1 MYASSLEQKQNPP
14 SPALFPS
21 TQPAPYHTPGYEYSF
36 PCLHSTCSG
45 CPETQPFLPVHRL
58 TVQFL
63 LSHFQFMIPSVDKG
77 THGRRRAN
85 FCPCFVA
92 FLPRTSS
99 TRQSSASQGQKL
111 TSFRLSDPDHRYFG
125 NLQGGRLRRTGRTL
139 IEDNAENYRNIM
151 VQGVCALVY

>member
-1 MYASSLEQKQNPP
+1 MKSAKIFLAGMYIHL
-14 SPALFPS
+14 
-21 TQPAPYHTPGYEYSF
+21 
-36 PCLHSTCSG
+36 
-45 CPETQPFLPVHRL
+45 
-58 TVQFL
+58 L
-63 LSHFQFMIPSVDKG
+63 LSILIPGLDCFKNMVRSLLYIESLPSVDKG
-77 THGRRRAN
+77 THGRRRTN
-85 FCPCFVA
+85 FCPCFVT

>member
-1 MYASSLEQKQNPP
+1 MHDLRQRCFWIHLKLLTPP
-14 SPALFPS
+14 LRLDFFPEV
-21 TQPAPYHTPGYEYSF
+21 PEYF
-36 PCLHSTCSG
+36 WL
-45 CPETQPFLPVHRL
+45 
-58 TVQFL
+58 FL
-63 LSHFQFMIPSVDKG
+63 LKHKKTSLLIIWWCCICSSPQITIPSVDKG

-151 VQGVCALVY
+151 VQGVCALVHWG